1 MYSFHAP
8 EAKRLYDFEPLP
20 WDSHGNM
27 ASQGSAKRHHTAP
40 SQICF
45 LSAATGKA
53 FTTVFAGFALT
64 LVSLPNITF
73 THACVAGLLRVLMRQ
88 IPGSVKMPVFFTSFV
103 ARAARLVITPEQAF
117 CFKPCS
123 VAMAFVNAPFVIAF
137 ALAFMDFIGG
147 SMTQKR
153 W

>member
-1 MYSFHAP
+1 MVLSDLLAQQ
-8 EAKRLYDFEPLP
+8 
-20 WDSHGNM
+20 
-27 ASQGSAKRHHTAP
+27 ASKKNRISWS

-73 THACVAGLLRVLMRQ
+73 THAFVAVLMRQ

-147 SMTQKR
+147 SMMQKS

>member
-73 THACVAGLLRVLMRQ
+73 THAFVAGLVLVLMRQ
-88 IPGSVKMPVFFTSFV
+88 MPGNVKTPFFFTSLV
-103 ARAARLVITPEQAF
+103 PTATRLFKTLEQAF
-117 CFKPCS
+117 VFKPCS
-123 VAMAFVNAPFVIAF
+123 VAMAFKRATLLMAF
-137 ALAFMDFIGG
+137 APPAF
-147 SMTQKR
+147 
-153 W
+153 

>member
-1 MYSFHAP
+1 MVLSDLLAQQ
-8 EAKRLYDFEPLP
+8 
-20 WDSHGNM
+20 
-27 ASQGSAKRHHTAP
+27 ASEKNRISWS

-73 THACVAGLLRVLMRQ
+73 THAFVAGLLRVLMRQ

-123 VAMAFVNAPFVIAF
+123 VAMAFVIAF

>member
-53 FTTVFAGFALT
+53 FTTVFAGFALI
-64 LVSLPNITF
+64 LVSLPNIILTP
-73 THACVAGLLRVLMRQ
+73 ALVAGFVRVLMRQ
-88 IPGSVKMPVFFTSFV
+88 TPGRVKTPVFFTSLV
-103 ARAARLVITPEQAF
+103 PRATRLLITWEQAF
-117 CFKPCS
+117 CFKPFS
-123 VAMAFVNAPFVIAF
+123 LAMVFVTA
-137 ALAFMDFIGG
+137 
-147 SMTQKR
+147 
-153 W
+153 